1 MSERPSPV
9 PDKKED
15 KTISRRQFIK
25 GMFAVGATSA
35 LAGFTASEQGHNDSE
50 RGLEEQAARIVILG
64 ELREKKIP
72 TGTGIDIFYN
82 ESGWG
87 DEYRIEAFE
96 KAVELANKGIDV
108 YHLQENQTIKVP
120 YKVEKE

>member
-1 MSERPSPV
+1 MGERSG
-9 PDKKED
+9 PDNQEND
-15 KTISRRQFIK
+15 GISRRQFIK
-25 GMFAVGATSA
+25 GVVAMGVAGAFAG
-35 LAGFTASEQGHNDSE
+35 SETQKLSHEGSE
-50 RGLEEQAARIVILG
+50 KGMEEQAARMVIMG

-72 TGTGIDIFYN
+72 TGTGIDIFYP

-96 KAVELANKGIDV
+96 KAVQLANKGVDV
-108 YHLQENQTIKVP
+108 YHLQENDVIKVP